1 LSNISRALTSAAC
14 LARSEDRARLCLSP
28 IRIQR
33 SNARSSPEKVPTFDP
48 TPAYPTSHTRCM
60 TATPSSPP
68 AAASACIA
76 SASISQPC
84 SPVSASAS
92 RRSTTVFSSSASCT
106 TISASSISNRKPC
119 NPSTTPS
126 AQGCHP
132 CLRYV
137 FVTYVSGPDNGLFAG
152 GRRIR
157 TRGPSAKGKA
167 MGSHSRQALPS
178 RA

>member
-1 LSNISRALTSAAC
+1 
-14 LARSEDRARLCLSP
+14 
-28 IRIQR
+28 
-33 SNARSSPEKVPTFDP
+33 
-48 TPAYPTSHTRCM
+48 M

-84 SPVSASAS
+84 SPVSVSAS
-92 RRSTTVFSSSASCT
+92 RRSTTVFGSSASCT

-119 NPSTTPS
+119 NPSTTPA

-137 FVTYVSGPDNGLFAG
+137 PLPMYPVRTVLSALAPAG
-152 GRRIR
+152 GY
-157 TRGPSAKGKA
+157 PSSWGTLLLVL
-167 MGSHSRQALPS
+167 GG
-178 RA
+178 

>member
-1 LSNISRALTSAAC
+1 MS
-14 LARSEDRARLCLSP
+14 
-28 IRIQR
+28 
-33 SNARSSPEKVPTFDP
+33 
-48 TPAYPTSHTRCM
+48 
-60 TATPSSPP
+60 SSPP

-76 SASISQPC
+76 SASTSQPC

-92 RRSTTVFSSSASCT
+92 RRSTTVFGSSASCT

-137 FVTYVSGPDNGLFAG
+137 PLPMSPVRTQDSPVEGAG
-152 GRRIR
+152 FE
-157 TRGPSAKGKA
+157 PSADD
-167 MGSHSRQALPS
+167 QN
-178 RA
+178 